1 VCGTHEKVSDGEC
14 VCACVHCCVCAQRA
28 VRFTHFSGPFYL
40 YCCWC
45 LTKQRRALVGVK
57 WPVHSALRQEK
68 KSKTLG
74 LRFIV

>member
-1 VCGTHEKVSDGEC
+1 VSVCVP
-14 VCACVHCCVCAQRA
+14 VCTVACVRSVRCVL
-28 VRFTHFSGPFYL
+28 HISPGPFYF